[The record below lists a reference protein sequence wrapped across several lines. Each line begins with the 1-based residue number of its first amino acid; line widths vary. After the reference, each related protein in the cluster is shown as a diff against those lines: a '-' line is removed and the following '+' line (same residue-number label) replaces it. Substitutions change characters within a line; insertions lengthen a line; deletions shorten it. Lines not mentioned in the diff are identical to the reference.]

1 MTPSDLTS
9 VGTLVSAL
17 VLVAALAYVALRMR
31 TGSASVRPGGLG
43 TVSSGP
49 RHDFQLSRIVERSLK
64 GNLKDEEDF
73 AVFYEF
79 ATTLFGNYQD
89 NFLQFENGQLDGEKW
104 ASGVST
110 LKGLLANPAYRA
122 AWRAERDSTGPSFR
136 RFVDSLMYEAE
147 REPVRAAPPDFGRYL
162 AQEYALAKR
171 TSDVAVSV
179 RRQPESPKQPFH

>member
-31 TGSASVRPGGLG
+31 QTGWSSEAFARPGGL
-43 TVSSGP
+43 SIDPAGP
-49 RHDFQLSRIVERSLK
+49 RHDFKLSRIVERSLK

-110 LKGLLANPAYRA
+110 LKGLLANP
-122 AWRAERDSTGPSFR
+122 
-136 RFVDSLMYEAE
+136 
-147 REPVRAAPPDFGRYL
+147 
-162 AQEYALAKR
+162 
-171 TSDVAVSV
+171 
-179 RRQPESPKQPFH
+179 